1 MTHEVRLAHRIE
13 FVFVR
18 LAGALACALP
28 SGAAR
33 RLGRALGRVAR
44 LLGVRTQVARANLAR
59 AFPEK
64 SAPERERILRAAFE
78 QAGMTA
84 LEILRFGK
92 LDPAELDR
100 IAQATVGLE
109 HVAAARARGKGV
121 VLLTGHYG
129 AFDLAGATVARHG
142 HPVHFF
148 VRGQSNP
155 LVDAELQG
163 RRARLGAGVVPHG
176 IGVRGALRALRMN
189 ACVAL
194 VADQDAGRR
203 GIFVDFFGMSAST
216 PPGPAELCV
225 RTGAPLVLGYLVRH
239 GNGSYEGHMM
249 PPIDPPASGDD
260 ATDVRTLT
268 QLHAAA
274 LESWIRERP
283 EQWLW
288 THRRWKTRP
297 PAASAPA
304 RAPALSA
311 LAIALALVIVVPV
324 MDPTLPA
331 RSAALDSMRAPARDG
346 GDTPADT
353 GAVLP
358 PAESAFDG
366 AGSSVFPLSEARV
379 RRVFED
385 VRIRRTERGW
395 AIDAEE
401 IFQAGVA
408 PALAA
413 MGLPDYRASVGPDS
427 ASRSLSG
434 TVRGLSVTVDG
445 LPMGVTALPGSAAP
459 GQDLGGIERLYRWEV
474 PFSAEEIRTV
484 RLTYSIGDSRTDRG
498 EPLLF
503 FYLNPGSLWEGEGAK
518 VTASVDLGTVDREDV
533 IPAWLR
539 PAGYRVYGSQVIW
552 RRSAGDAVAD
562 LALAYRPA
570 VADPLAPFA
579 DRKLGPLAL
588 SAEGT
593 EEWFE
598 RLSVRETRYWAAFLR
613 ARRGAPVDTAG
624 VAAALARE
632 PWYRAARGYR
642 DSRLAKNERMLLAR
656 LEERLLA
663 WRRAQVPTDSL
674 TGGVSTP

>member
-13 FVFVR
+13 YGFVH

-28 SGAAR
+28 PGASR
-33 RLGRALGRVAR
+33 RLGRTLGTVAR
-44 LLGVRTQVARANLAR
+44 LLGVRTAVARANLAR
-59 AFPEK
+59 AFPERG
-64 SAPERERILRAAFE
+64 APERERILAAAYE

-84 LEILRFGK
+84 LEILRFRK

-100 IAQATVGLE
+100 IAATTVGLE

-163 RRARLGAGVVPHG
+163 RRAQLGAGVVPHG

-203 GIFVDFFGMSAST
+203 GIFVDFFGTPAST

-225 RTGAPLVLGYLVRH
+225 RTGAPLVLGYLVRR
-239 GNGSYEGHMM
+239 GDGSYEGHML

-260 ATDVRTLT
+260 AADVRVLT
-268 QLHAAA
+268 QLHATA

-297 PAASAPA
+297 PAGMAHAPT
-304 RAPALSA
+304 PALA
-311 LAIALALVIVVPV
+311 ALALALALAAV
-324 MDPTLPA
+324 MPGAFRSQLA
-331 RSAALDSMRAPARDG
+331 RSAALDSTGVPGRDSASRDRG
-346 GDTPADT
+346 AD
-353 GAVLP
+353 LP
-358 PAESAFDG
+358 QAESAFDG

-385 VRIRRTERGW
+385 VRIRRTETGW

-408 PALAA
+408 PARAA

-427 ASRSLSG
+427 ASRGLSG

-484 RLTYSIGDSRTDRG
+484 RLSYSIGDSRTDRG

-503 FYLNPGSLWEGEGAK
+503 FYLNPGSLWEGEAAK
-518 VTASVDLGTVDREDV
+518 VTASVDLGAVDREDL

-562 LALAYRPA
+562 IALAYRPA
-570 VADPLAPFA
+570 VADPLAAFA
-579 DRKLGPLAL
+579 DRKVGPLAL
-588 SAEGT
+588 TAEAT

-598 RLSVRETRYWAAFLR
+598 RLSVRETRYWAGFLR
-613 ARRGAPVDTAG
+613 ARRGASVDTAG
-624 VAAALARE
+624 ATAALARE

-674 TGGVSTP
+674 TGGNSAP